1 MIKTLAKQIKEYKFA
16 SLMTPF
22 FMILEVVCETVIP
35 LLMSSIIDNGVEK
48 GDIQH
53 IYSMAAFMI
62 LVALVSLFS
71 GYMGGKLGTYASSGF
86 AKNLR
91 QAMYEN
97 IQTFSFSNIDKFST
111 SGLVTRLTTDVSNV
125 QQAYQ
130 MMLRMFVRAPA
141 SLIVAMVL
149 AFRINARLASV
160 YLYAM
165 LGLAVGMITIML
177 FASKYFRQVF
187 KRYDDLNESVQE
199 NVSAIR
205 VVKAYVRE
213 DYEEKKFKTAS
224 KNIYDLFLKAERIV
238 SWQSPLM
245 SGTVYGCVLAISWIG
260 AHMIVQNELSIGSMM
275 SLLTYC
281 TYILMSLMML
291 GMIFLM
297 VTMSLAAMGRIA
309 EVINEKSDLTNPEN
323 PIYEVPDGS
332 IVFDDVDFAYQ
343 KGIGQNVLSDISI
356 SIGSGETIG
365 ILGMTGSGKT
375 SLVSLISRL
384 YDAKEGRVLV
394 GGHDVREYD
403 LDTLRNSVSIVLQKN
418 ELFSGTIYENLR
430 WGDENA
436 TDEECEKAAR
446 IAQADAFIR
455 QFPNGYNT
463 YIEQGGTNVSG
474 GQKQRI
480 CIARALL
487 KKPKILILDDSTS
500 AVDTATDAK
509 IRKGFRE
516 DLPEMT
522 KIIIAQR
529 IHSVMDADKILLLND
544 GRVTGFA
551 PHEELMKTNE
561 AYRSIYEAQ
570 TSGSGDFD
578 EGGDL

>member
-455 QFPNGYNT
+455 QFPDGYNT

>member
-551 PHEELMKTNE
+551 PHEELMQTNE